1 MEGPCFLDLDRV
13 LRTHRSL
20 IEAYGG
26 SDGLRDAGLLYSAI
40 AMPQAS
46 FGGQYLHQDLFE
58 MAAAYL
64 YHIVQ
69 NHPFLD
75 GNKRTGAA
83 AAIIFLAMND
93 IEIDADEDGLVALTL
108 SVACGQSGK
117 PEIAEFFRSRA
128 HPAPPANE

>member
-1 MEGPCFLDLDRV
+1 MDGFQFLDLDRV
-13 LRTHRSL
+13 MRTHRSL

-26 SDGLRDAGLLYSAI
+26 SDGVRDVGLLHSAI

-46 FGGQYLHQDLFE
+46 FGGQFLHKDVFE

-69 NHPFLD
+69 NHPFID

-83 AAIIFLAMND
+83 TAIIFLAMNN
-93 IEIDADEDGLVALTL
+93 IEIDADEDGLVELTL
-108 SVACGQSGK
+108 AVACGDAGK
-117 PEIAEFFRSRA
+117 SEIAEFFRTRA
-128 HPAPPANE
+128 HQAPPDGT

>member
-1 MEGPCFLDLDRV
+1 MAMPLFLDLDHV
-13 LRTHRSL
+13 LRLHRSL
-20 IEAYGG
+20 IEHYGG
-26 SDGLRDAGLLYSAI
+26 MEGTRDMGLLQSAV

-46 FGGQYLHQDLFE
+46 YGGELLHGDIFE

-83 AAIIFLAMND
+83 AAIVFLAMND
-93 IEIDADEDGLVALTL
+93 IQIDNDEAGLVDLTL
-108 SVACGQSGK
+108 SVATGQTGK
-117 PEIAEFFRSRA
+117 GEIAEFFRS
-128 HPAPPANE
+128 HVS

>member
-1 MEGPCFLDLDRV
+1 MAPLFLSLDHV
-13 LRTHRSL
+13 LRLHGSL
-20 IEAYGG
+20 IEHYGG
-26 SDGLRDAGLLYSAI
+26 IEGVRDASLLDSAI
-40 AMPQAS
+40 SMPQAT
-46 FGGQYLHQDLFE
+46 FDGRHLHGDVYE

-83 AAIIFLAMND
+83 AAIVFLAIND
-93 IEIDADEDGLVALTL
+93 IDIDNDEQGLVDLTL
-108 SVACGQSGK
+108 SVATGQTDK

-128 HPAPPANE
+128 H

>member
-1 MEGPCFLDLDRV
+1 MQSVRFLDMDHV
-13 LRTHRSL
+13 MRTHRSL

-26 SDGLRDAGLLYSAI
+26 GDGVRDVGLLHSAI

-46 FGGQYLHQDLFE
+46 FGGQFLHNGLFE

-69 NHPFLD
+69 NHPFID

-83 AAIIFLAMND
+83 TAIIFLAMKD
-93 IEIDADEDGLVALTL
+93 VEIEADEDGLVDLTL
-108 SVACGQSGK
+108 AVACGNAGK
-117 PEIAEFFRSRA
+117 SAIAEFFRLRA
-128 HPAPPANE
+128 HPPAPDET